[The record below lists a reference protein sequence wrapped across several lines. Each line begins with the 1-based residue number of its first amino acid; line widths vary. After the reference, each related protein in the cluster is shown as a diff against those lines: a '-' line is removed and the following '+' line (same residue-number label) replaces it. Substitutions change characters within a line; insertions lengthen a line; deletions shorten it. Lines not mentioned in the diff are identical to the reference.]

1 MDYLYLKFSNGFCH
15 NGIKRTQPII
25 LLGIIHDALYTR
37 KGFDIFSREEC
48 DSVLRGLM
56 RDSGISRFKAG
67 CADKAVEWFAG
78 GNEHWGNDDFDN
90 YDLISIA

>member
-1 MDYLYLKFSNGFCH
+1 MDFLFLKFSNCFYQ
-15 NGIKRTQPII
+15 NGIIRTQPII
-25 LLGIIHDALYTR
+25 FLGIIHDALYTR
-37 KGFDIFSREEC
+37 KGFDLLSREEC

-78 GNEHWGNDDFDN
+78 GKEHWGNDDFDN
-90 YDLISIA
+90 FDLISMA

>member
-1 MDYLYLKFSNGFCH
+1 MVFLYLKFSNGFCH
-15 NGIKRTQPII
+15 NGIIRTQPII

-78 GNEHWGNDDFDN
+78 GEDHWGNDDFDN
-90 YDLISIA
+90 FDLISMA